1 MEKPVLLVV
10 TGRPGAGKTT
20 LAERLSR
27 EWYLPLVSRDRIKE
41 GYVHTQQKGHDEL
54 PENANL
60 IANNAFFDTVACL
73 LDRGISCI
81 IEAAFQHR
89 VWSERLEAF
98 REKAQIRI
106 VICQVD
112 GQLALER
119 FLERGMKDAR
129 RIHYHGDKGVRML
142 QAGVTPQAGP
152 YDAPH
157 MDLPTCR
164 VDTTQGYH
172 PSLEELR
179 KQILDGETV

>member
-73 LDRGISCI
+73 LDR
-81 IEAAFQHR
+81 
-89 VWSERLEAF
+89 
-98 REKAQIRI
+98 
-106 VICQVD
+106 
-112 GQLALER
+112 
-119 FLERGMKDAR
+119 
-129 RIHYHGDKGVRML
+129 
-142 QAGVTPQAGP
+142 
-152 YDAPH
+152 
-157 MDLPTCR
+157 
-164 VDTTQGYH
+164 
-172 PSLEELR
+172 
-179 KQILDGETV
+179 